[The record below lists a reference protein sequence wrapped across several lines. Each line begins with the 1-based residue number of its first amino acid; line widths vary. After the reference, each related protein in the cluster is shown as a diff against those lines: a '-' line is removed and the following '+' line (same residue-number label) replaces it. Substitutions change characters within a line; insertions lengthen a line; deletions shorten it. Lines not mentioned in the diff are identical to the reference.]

1 MTSSSNTLLL
11 QSISTQH
18 LVERQMA
25 APSFCLHSTALI
37 FQMNGL
43 GGLSTTSLSDMSHTG
58 YLIGELLSGEG
69 ELVGKNIE
77 FIEIALK
84 ILPLKWYIKRQKSKP

>member
-1 MTSSSNTLLL
+1 
-11 QSISTQH
+11 
-18 LVERQMA
+18 
-25 APSFCLHSTALI
+25 
-37 FQMNGL
+37 
-43 GGLSTTSLSDMSHTG
+43 MSHTG